1 MDAGTVSS
9 FDAGPMADFLQG
21 KTGEEIEEL
30 TEEWIDLLWDGS
42 GLATTSY
49 GTESGEHFLPL
60 IRFGWGDGFYPVLK
74 TVDAR
79 VLCSDS
85 TSTSR

>member
-1 MDAGTVSS
+1 
-9 FDAGPMADFLQG
+9 MADFLQG

-30 TEEWIDLLWDGS
+30 TEEWIDLLWHESEHRS

-60 IRFGWGDGFYPVLK
+60 VQFGWGDGFYPVLK